1 MQRAISAFTRVFDVL
16 RLLRRAGIYTHD
28 RAACLVATSGASRRK
43 NGVLR
48 SVRDTGEV
56 QTDLFSANA
65 PPDAAWQSVQLQM

>member
-1 MQRAISAFTRVFDVL
+1 M
-16 RLLRRAGIYTHD
+16 
-28 RAACLVATSGASRRK
+28 VATSGASRRK